1 MLKLCD
7 SETRVRAYFLK
18 VEPFELDLT
27 QAEKICMFA
36 VIRPSLLNSTNP
48 NFFLR
53 PSAKNYG

>member
-7 SETRVRAYFLK
+7 NETRVRAYFLK

-36 VIRPSLLNSTNP
+36 VI
-48 NFFLR
+48 
-53 PSAKNYG
+53 